1 MDRSLQHCM
10 GGGDQNHPPKKEMQ
24 EDKVVA
30 CGDLTNSLEKR

>member
-1 MDRSLQHCM
+1 MD
-10 GGGDQNHPPKKEMQ
+10 GGSQYRTGDSSQNYSTGKEMQ